1 MGNQADRIFI
11 RGVRPLAISLSQA
24 SLALGSPRL
33 VQRALFWSLRG
44 QNWLDIVQKGGRG
57 RMTLVSTESV
67 EQLHE
72 RRAKG
77 DMPPL
82 LPSETRSGSC

>member
-1 MGNQADRIFI
+1 MGNQTDRIFI

-33 VQRALFWSLRG
+33 LQRALFWSLRG
-44 QNWLDIVQKGGRG
+44 QDWLDIVQKGGRG
-57 RMTLVSTESV
+57 RMTLVSTTSV
-67 EQLHE
+67 EALHE

-77 DMPPL
+77 EMPPL
-82 LPSETRSGSC
+82 LPSEKKGSC